1 MWLLWILSV
10 QEPHQYQWH
19 VVLYKISLACRVL
32 FWSYTFSVLLLL
44 GDGAFKVNLWS
55 ILQNKHRS
63 RKLDACKNMLVRNVV
78 LDDFVV
84 YSVFRTLR
92 RGDRLR
98 VDSFRDG
105 GIRGIEAVIE
115 ALNE

>member
-1 MWLLWILSV
+1 
-10 QEPHQYQWH
+10 
-19 VVLYKISLACRVL
+19 
-32 FWSYTFSVLLLL
+32 
-44 GDGAFKVNLWS
+44 
-55 ILQNKHRS
+55 
-63 RKLDACKNMLVRNVV
+63 MLVRNVV